1 MDAPECI
8 ISLLEEATAAPP
20 RLLLHAANTSPQ
32 TRHRLAQF
40 RTIYFSRVHLPP
52 SCASCGVSPPPPT
65 TKCVPRTSSRAGA
78 APSLALRTGREG

>member
-52 SCASCGVSPPPPT
+52 SC
-65 TKCVPRTSSRAGA
+65 
-78 APSLALRTGREG
+78 E